1 MKLFDSFFSQFTTSK
16 KYKKRKNK
24 TRRIKKRYSRR
35 KSMRGGWG
43 EPLPS
48 SKTLKNVFMKG
59 GWGGAVPTNISTQ

>member
-35 KSMRGGWG
+35 KSMRGG
-43 EPLPS
+43 
-48 SKTLKNVFMKG
+48 
-59 GWGGAVPTNISTQ
+59 